1 MHLLL
6 LLHAT
11 FRGIFDEEL
20 GKKSLSSSGLLRD
33 SAKGKALGGHRE
45 MLPDRA
51 TWALEQGSSRDREKG
66 SVIYQSKVG
75 NEAVKGV
82 S

>member
-1 MHLLL
+1 MLHLGVYLMRNL
-6 LLHAT
+6 VKIPFHELVCS
-11 FRGIFDEEL
+11 GI
-20 GKKSLSSSGLLRD
+20 
-33 SAKGKALGGHRE
+33 SAKGKALGGHRKK
-45 MLPDRA
+45 LPDRA
-51 TWALEQGSSRDREKG
+51 AWELEEGSSWDKVKG

>member
-1 MHLLL
+1 MRNLVKIPFHQL
-6 LLHAT
+6 ACS
-11 FRGIFDEEL
+11 GI
-20 GKKSLSSSGLLRD
+20 

-51 TWALEQGSSRDREKG
+51 TWELEQGSSRDREKG